1 MNFPRARWLFTFM
14 LARENIQASG
24 TLTPSVLEILLKI
37 LGVLNRIFR
46 TLKLEHV
53 MNFGGEIFSLYRA
66 FLLLRLVEMVKKA
79 QTQKKQLKTAEGQHC
94 SSISSPSNVVCELF
108 RFKSFE

>member
-66 FLLLRLVEMVKKA
+66 FLLLRLVEMVKKSSNTEET
-79 QTQKKQLKTAEGQHC
+79 TQNSRRSTLLLDFIAIKCCL
-94 SSISSPSNVVCELF
+94 
-108 RFKSFE
+108 